1 MSKKNLQVRGGNSGF
16 FQNGRFITND
26 QSGCPRMVLLRHHG
40 VEAPVGDIRTQK
52 TFNIGYMNEELF
64 VKHWLPN
71 TPTLIDGEVCEPI
84 IEGVDFVGHIDV
96 QTADVVFELKSVSSR
111 STWDLVKKGSYKVGN
126 LAQCVN
132 YMLAKQ
138 VTKGYLVYSLYAYV
152 AGLELPDIFIE
163 ITIDDD
169 GRILVNGKQ
178 TGFSLENIV
187 QDRTEKAKV
196 LRDDLVYPE
205 RPVNVDGTSSCKY
218 CPFKTVCTAWDDGKI
233 NKTSQFL
240 KKAKEVTN
248 ALQLE
253 ENQNKQRRREE
264 EKRIATNQNK

>member
-1 MSKKNLQVRGGNSGF
+1 MTKKLEVRGGNSAF
-16 FQNGRFITND
+16 FKDGRFITHD

-52 TFNIGYMNEELF
+52 TFNIGYMNEDLF

-71 TPTLIDGEVCEPI
+71 TPTLIDGAVREPVLD
-84 IEGVDFVGHIDV
+84 EVDFVGHIDV

-111 STWDLVKKGSYKVGN
+111 STWDLVKKGGYKVGN

-163 ITIDDD
+163 ITIDDN
-169 GRILVNGKQ
+169 GNILVNDKQ

-187 QDRTEKAKV
+187 ADRTEKAKV
-196 LRDDLVYPE
+196 LRDDSIFPE
-205 RPVNVDGTSSCKY
+205 RPVNQDGTSSCKY
-218 CPFKTVCTAWDDGKI
+218 CPFKTVCDAFDKGKV
-233 NKTSQFL
+233 KSTDSFL
-240 KKAKEVTN
+240 KKAKEVTDV
-248 ALQLE
+248 LQITELQ
-253 ENQNKQRRREE
+253 NQQDRRRREE
-264 EKRIATNQNK
+264 EISRNNRR